1 MRRKKQ
7 RGKPLNN
14 TPQSFAH
21 KDKEKRTL
29 INEQIVRF
37 CDEVRCIG
45 NGGEQLGVISS
56 RQAAQRAA
64 EQNLELVL
72 ISPEAN
78 PPVAKIM
85 DFGKYKY
92 EQEKRAK
99 EAKKKQKLVEVK
111 EIKLTAKIAQND
123 LNYKIKH
130 AIEFLE
136 DGKHVKFRVFLK
148 GREMANPSV
157 GFDVLKSVLQMVE
170 DAATIEKEP
179 FLDGRFVSMHAIP
192 KKK

>member
-1 MRRKKQ
+1 MREKKQ

-14 TPQSFAH
+14 APPSFIP
-21 KDKEKRTL
+21 KDKDKKTL
-29 INEQIVRF
+29 VNEQIARF

-45 NGGEQLGVISS
+45 ADGQQFGVIDS
-56 RQAAQRAA
+56 RQALQLALD
-64 EQNLELVL
+64 QNLELVL
-72 ISPEAN
+72 ISPEAK

-123 LNYKIKH
+123 LNYKIRH
-130 AIEFLE
+130 AIEFLQ

-148 GREMANPSV
+148 GREMANPGV
-157 GFDVLKSVLQMVE
+157 GFDVLQSVTQMVKDE
-170 DAATIEKEP
+170 AMIEKEP
-179 FLDGRFVSMHAIP
+179 FLEGRFVNMHAAP

>member
-1 MRRKKQ
+1 
-7 RGKPLNN
+7 LNN
-14 TPQSFAH
+14 TAPQFAH

-45 NGGEQLGVISS
+45 ADGSQLGVIAS
-56 RQAAQRAA
+56 RQALQLAGDR
-64 EQNLELVL
+64 NLELVL

-85 DFGKYKY
+85 DFGKFKY

-157 GFDVLKSVLQMVE
+157 GFDVLQSVVQMVGN
-170 DAATIEKEP
+170 AATIEKEP
-179 FLDGRFVSMHAIP
+179 FIDGRFVSVHVVP

>member
-1 MRRKKQ
+1 M
-7 RGKPLNN
+7 
-14 TPQSFAH
+14 
-21 KDKEKRTL
+21 
-29 INEQIVRF
+29 NEQIVRF

>member
-1 MRRKKQ
+1 
-7 RGKPLNN
+7 LNN
-14 TPQSFAH
+14 TPPSFAPRE
-21 KDKEKRTL
+21 KDKKTL
-29 INEQIVRF
+29 INESIVRF

-45 NGGEQLGVISS
+45 SDGHQFGVISS
-56 RQAAQRAA
+56 RQALQLAYDQS
-64 EQNLELVL
+64 LELVM

-123 LNYKIKH
+123 LGYKIRH
-130 AIEFLE
+130 ALEFLDE
-136 DGKHVKFRVFLK
+136 GKHVKFRVFLK

-157 GFDVLKSVLQMVE
+157 GFDVLKSVLQMVQ
-170 DAATIEKEP
+170 DAAVIEKEP
-179 FLDGRFVSMHAIP
+179 FLEGRFVSMHAVP